1 MKLTAEGIAVI
12 EGDTYLSA
20 DIITKGRLDVA
31 HEELEKYRKFI
42 PEGGVVVDVGA
53 CLGDYTLTFS
63 QMAGERGRV
72 HAFEPNPM
80 VFECLQHNLY
90 TYMDRA
96 NVELYNCGLGERY
109 EPVSIILDRHNIGAS
124 RLERGSSGEAGG
136 DSTSGILVR
145 ALDNIA
151 AGWPRLDFLKIDA
164 EGWEPLIL
172 DGGRETI
179 RQFLPAMLIEV
190 NTWPLGKMG
199 FTPEDIWKRLDELG
213 YHYEKFDGPYGDVLC
228 LPKGAAA

>member
-96 NVELYNCGLGERY
+96 NVELYNCGLG
-109 EPVSIILDRHNIGAS
+109 
-124 RLERGSSGEAGG
+124 
-136 DSTSGILVR
+136 
-145 ALDNIA
+145 
-151 AGWPRLDFLKIDA
+151 
-164 EGWEPLIL
+164 
-172 DGGRETI
+172 
-179 RQFLPAMLIEV
+179 
-190 NTWPLGKMG
+190 
-199 FTPEDIWKRLDELG
+199 
-213 YHYEKFDGPYGDVLC
+213 
-228 LPKGAAA
+228 